1 MYIIEAQYSF
11 PFILSIRLFL
21 DMNFLYC
28 WSDYMEL
35 QPCEL
40 ILNVCI
46 FLLYVL
52 FWLAVWL
59 ICI

>member
-46 FLLYVL
+46 LLLYVL
-52 FWLAVWL
+52 F
-59 ICI
+59 